1 MLVGRLRF
9 ELVVAAKNLKTNILT
24 SIIHVVF
31 VGLGWRS
38 RGHVVFGVRV
48 QEECK
53 SRRVQFERMKVI
65 VSSSRLVSVV
75 YICMSTGRWRT
86 CLCGA
91 EAFCQRSAP
100 TVSSIG
106 RLREMDTTERLS
118 GGLPPFPVRDEAR
131 TRTSTTVSI
140 SC

>member
-1 MLVGRLRF
+1 M
-9 ELVVAAKNLKTNILT
+9 
-24 SIIHVVF
+24 
-31 VGLGWRS
+31 
-38 RGHVVFGVRV
+38 FGVRV

-53 SRRVQFERMKVI
+53 SRRVKFKRVKVI

-75 YICMSTGRWRT
+75 YICMTTGWRRT

-91 EAFCQRSAP
+91 EAFCQGSAP
-100 TVSSIG
+100 TVISIG
-106 RLREMDTTERLS
+106 RLREMDTTEWLS

-131 TRTSTTVSI
+131 TRASTAVSI